1 MLIEDGNKET
11 CFSFCNPKQCP
22 SKKPRMC
29 INYQAEGS
37 ATSLEADVEI
47 PQNQGMPLEDKSD
60 LHHRRKMIKAPLV
73 CTRSEGVIG

>member
-1 MLIEDGNKET
+1 MET
-11 CFSFCNPKQCP
+11 RRLALASAIP
-22 SKKPRMC
+22 SSAQVRSLEC
-29 INYQAEGS
+29 ALNYQAEGS

-47 PQNQGMPLEDKSD
+47 PQNQGMPLEDTSD